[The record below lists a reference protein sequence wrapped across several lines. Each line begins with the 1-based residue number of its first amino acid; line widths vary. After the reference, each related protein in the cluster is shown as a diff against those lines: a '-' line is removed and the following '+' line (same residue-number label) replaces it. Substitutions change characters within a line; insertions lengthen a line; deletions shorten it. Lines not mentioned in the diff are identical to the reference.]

1 MSKLKKYLKGET
13 IAAEGEKARGLFI
26 LVDGKIGIFKGG
38 KKVAEFDKEG
48 AIVGE
53 MSLILKK
60 ERTASIV
67 ALEDSKL
74 LSVEGQIDDIIKLYP
89 DIAKKIL
96 VSLAERLAKSTENL

>member
-48 AIVGE
+48 TIVGE

-74 LSVEGQIDDIIKLYP
+74 LAVEGQIDDIIKLYP
-89 DIAKKIL
+89 DITKKIL
-96 VSLAERLAKSTENL
+96 VSLAERLAKSTENI